1 MSSGIKALE
10 LNSSDARKLVAAK
23 AHLGNTNCHYQMAQ
37 YVFKREKASG
47 AHVLNI
53 AKQWEKIQLCARI
66 IAAVEN
72 PQDVCVVSGKDLGQR
87 AILKFAKFC
96 GASSIN
102 GRFSPGTFTNHSQQG
117 FREPRLV
124 IVTDPTVDHQAIR
137 EASYVNIPIIALCDV
152 DNALKYID
160 IAIPV
165 NNRSPHAVGLIYWF
179 LSREVQ
185 HLKGKLDRSEE
196 WSVMPDL
203 FFYRNQ
209 EEIKKQEEAD
219 QKAQIEVD
227 APLEADAPQAEE
239 GYEMVN
245 DSDLQ
250 KPQEQAENWAA
261 ADPVADWSAEPA
273 AQNADWAAAEAS
285 QWS

>member
-1 MSSGIKALE
+1 MSSGIKCLE
-10 LNSSDARKLVAAK
+10 LTSSDARKLVAAK
-23 AHLGNTNCHYQMAQ
+23 AHLANTNCNYQMAQ
-37 YVFKREKASG
+37 YVYKRDKASG
-47 AHVLNI
+47 AHVLDI

-152 DNALKYID
+152 DNATKYID

-165 NNRSPHAVGLIYWF
+165 NNRSPHAVGLVYWF
-179 LSREVQ
+179 LSREVM

-219 QKAQIEVD
+219 QKAQIEQTD
-227 APLEADAPQAEE
+227 IALEQEAPVEAE
-239 GYEMVN
+239 YEMVN

-250 KPQEQAENWAA
+250 KQQEQGENWSA

-273 AQNADWAAAEAS
+273 SQNADWAAAEAS